1 VTPQA
6 TATALPPIPVMKP
19 WLGEDEQAAAAEAV
33 ASGWVAQGPRV
44 EAFERAFAARI
55 GSGHAVALS
64 SCTAALHLAL
74 LVAGVGP
81 GDDVVVPSLSFIA
94 TANAARYVG
103 ATPVFAEVDEA
114 TGNVTPATVE
124 AALTPHARAVIAV
137 DQAGMPCDVAG
148 IRAVCDPR
156 GIVVVEDAACAAGAT
171 VEGRAAG
178 AAAALSTFSFH
189 PRKVITTGEGGMAVV
204 QDEAQ
209 AARVRRLRE
218 HAMSVSAAA
227 RHAGGAG
234 VIEEYLEV
242 GYNYR
247 MTDVQAAIGLVQLA
261 KLDAIVARRRE
272 LADRYRRML
281 ADLPGVRVPVE
292 PLGVRTNYQSFWVE
306 LAVGGAAE
314 RNAVLAAM
322 QERGISCRRGIMAA
336 HREPAYH
343 GELAPALPVTDR
355 LTERTV
361 ILPLYHEMSAAEQE
375 RVVDAL
381 RECTTR

>member
-1 VTPQA
+1 
-6 TATALPPIPVMKP
+6 MKP